1 MDSKV
6 TRIGRSKQATMKPSS
21 SSSSLLGASPTL
33 PLPPTLLPARMKRS
47 NSTNSRASG
56 AAAAAASSSS
66 RAASDMRKRPRLRRS
81 LTADPSRLRRSVSEP
96 PRRNAFSGSV
106 ILVGPIH
113 NCKVLAAVIEKHG
126 GIVQRPSK
134 QQRRVVA
141 GAKTPPKQLPRPRWD
156 WMVHHTELN
165 ISLPSPTHSL
175 LSHSHSAAAA
185 AAGTGGGQGCFTSHS
200 QKRKR
205 LAKHRMGCH
214 GTRGLQPH
222 SHCRVDHRLCQEQ
235 PHRHWAHLGTS
246 PTALAHAHRVCQRP
260 SSSCYGITST
270 TTTTTTTCDS
280 RPACGS

>member
-1 MDSKV
+1 
-6 TRIGRSKQATMKPSS
+6 MKP

-33 PLPPTLLPARMKRS
+33 LLPPPPTLLPARMKRS

-56 AAAAAASSSS
+56 AAVAAAAASSS

-141 GAKTPPKQLPRPRWD
+141 GAKTPPKQPPRPRWD

-165 ISLPSPTHSL
+165 TSHSL
-175 LSHSHSAAAA
+175 LSHSHSAAAAA

-205 LAKHRMGCH
+205 LAEHRMGCH

-222 SHCRVDHRLCQEQ
+222 SQGRVDHRLCQEQ

-260 SSSCYGITST
+260 SSSCYGII

-280 RPACGS
+280 GPA